1 MAAPRSGA
9 EVETR
14 TLRFASCRYRLDAAQ
29 LPAFAASTHAL
40 PPSLRRAALKRQ
52 IEFIAGRR
60 CAERALRA
68 AGCADASPLAIAS
81 DRRPLW
87 PAGYTGS
94 ISHSDGLAIAAVSA
108 SPDIAV
114 GLDVQ
119 GRLNAGQAEALAA
132 RIATA
137 DERRRLGAWPDPQL
151 AISVLWALKESV
163 YKALSRR
170 IETPCGFDDVELL
183 DLSVDTGEARLRLRR
198 DLGGGLRAG
207 STHAARMLARRRHAM
222 ALCVTQ
228 GRPET

>member
-1 MAAPRSGA
+1 MRA
-9 EVETR
+9 
-14 TLRFASCRYRLDAAQ
+14 LRFAGCRYRLDAAQ
-29 LPAFAASTHAL
+29 LPALAAGTHAL
-40 PPSLRRAALKRQ
+40 PPSLQRATLKRQ

-68 AGCADASPLAIAS
+68 AGCANAALLAIAN
-81 DRRPLW
+81 DRQPLW

-94 ISHSDGLAIAAVSA
+94 ISHSDGLAIAAVGA

-119 GRLNAGQAEALAA
+119 GRLSPGQAEALAA
-132 RIATA
+132 QIATA
-137 DERRRLGAWPDPQL
+137 DERRRLGAQFDHRG
-151 AISVLWALKESV
+151 AITLLWALKESV

-183 DLSVDTGEARLRLRR
+183 DFSADTGEARLRLRR
-198 DLGGGLRAG
+198 ALGDGLPAG
-207 STHAARMLARRRHAM
+207 SAHAARTRVRGRHAM

-228 GRPET
+228 GQPET